1 MLIVPSSRNALPLGR
16 WISTGAILP
25 PKGYLTMSR
34 GISGFRDLVQRWGGE
49 GGGGGSSSP
58 RRARDAPTA
67 KSYPAPTST
76 VPRQGNSA
84 PGLSSTHSS
93 SAPGLSSTHS
103 SSAPGLS
110 STHSSFRPLLKGHL
124 FSEALQTIL
133 QKRGTSRHPRPHHT
147 ASLSSWPPHHCLKSS
162 CLFIFT

>member
-93 SAPGLSSTHS
+93 
-103 SSAPGLS
+103 
-110 STHSSFRPLLKGHL
+110 FRPLLKGHL

-162 CLFIFT
+162 CVFIFT